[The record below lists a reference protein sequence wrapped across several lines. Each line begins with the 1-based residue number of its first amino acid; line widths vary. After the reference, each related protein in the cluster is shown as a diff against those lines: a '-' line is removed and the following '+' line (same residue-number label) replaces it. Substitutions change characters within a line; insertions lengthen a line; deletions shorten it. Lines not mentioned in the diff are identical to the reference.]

1 MGSHFCF
8 WGENGDRLA
17 FLALRKIQTIQKR
30 SIRVMKKV
38 FTMKELEARYSGEWV
53 LLINPKHIEQLE
65 RLRGELV
72 FHSKDRSEVYK
83 EAHKRKDAHTAIFYV
98 GKLPEDLVVVL

>member
-1 MGSHFCF
+1 
-8 WGENGDRLA
+8 
-17 FLALRKIQTIQKR
+17 
-30 SIRVMKKV
+30 MKKV

-53 LLINPKHIEQLE
+53 LLINPKYTEQLE

-83 EAHKRKDAHTAIFYV
+83 GRAQAERRSHGDFFCR
-98 GKLPEDLVVVL
+98 